1 MKVDVHCREVSEE
14 IMHGVV
20 TVVTVVNVVVVD
32 LCIIMQ
38 FNNDKAIVDSGTT
51 DIYLATDAFEAVLNA
66 FLEYMQVS

>member
-14 IMHGVV
+14 IMHC
-20 TVVTVVNVVVVD
+20 VVTVVNVVVVD